1 MVGNI
6 KKNTK
11 DDIITANSKS
21 GMHIRA
27 DKKKTQFGRRFI
39 RINDDFSK
47 KETLRVET
55 GLSMILKGWLH
66 DFQFK
71 IIDTKEKII
80 IFDFKERDAFTSKK
94 NDTVRKQIY
103 QDKRRHYKI

>member
-47 KETLRVET
+47 K
-55 GLSMILKGWLH
+55 
-66 DFQFK
+66 
-71 IIDTKEKII
+71 
-80 IFDFKERDAFTSKK
+80 KK
-94 NDTVRKQIY
+94 
-103 QDKRRHYKI
+103 H

>member
-6 KKNTK
+6 KKKNTK

-21 GMHIRA
+21 GMHVRA

-47 KETLRVET
+47 KE
-55 GLSMILKGWLH
+55 H
-66 DFQFK
+66 
-71 IIDTKEKII
+71 
-80 IFDFKERDAFTSKK
+80 
-94 NDTVRKQIY
+94 
-103 QDKRRHYKI
+103 